1 MDNKQNKPFDKF
13 IEQITKSYDGV
24 QWKDGMLPLDEMKVE
39 TEAKSNQ
46 FFLDIPNSPN
56 VIPYL
61 SLNINYLQKEL
72 GKLDI
77 KIDKEL
83 GKLDIKIDKE
93 LGKLDIK
100 IDKIKDNIISEFRWL
115 VGILFI
121 LFLALA
127 GWFFYI
133 NK

>member
-1 MDNKQNKPFDKF
+1 MNNKQNETFDKF
-13 IEQITKSYDGV
+13 IDIFIKSYDGV
-24 QWKDGMLPLDEMKVE
+24 QWKDGMPPLDEMKVE
-39 TEAKSNQ
+39 TEAKINQ
-46 FFLDIPNSPN
+46 FFLDNPNSPN

-72 GKLDI
+72 AKLDT
-77 KIDKEL
+77 
-83 GKLDIKIDKE
+83 KIDKE

-100 IDKIKDNIISEFRWL
+100 IDKIKDNITSEFRWL